1 MQPVHSVIDL
11 AAAGH
16 GALSPNALE
25 HLEDLGAADRSSLD
39 QADHH
44 LHIRQHPRVP
54 LDSTA
59 VLRARDARR
68 ARCGAIAVRLGPGAL
83 AVEGALLL
91 LAGRV
96 TVIGDTP
103 EGGLLLA
110 LSAPAAKGTPQVFA
124 TGITRMGEKKDPA
137 MPAADQAASQPG
149 LGSEHRSQQHVIL
162 QHQSGHPLG
171 SIPLRS
177 KLEIRRDLNCK
188 KPRLSLKVL
197 TYWKTPSSYPTGNR
211 LSR

>member
-1 MQPVHSVIDL
+1 MQPAHSLIDF
-11 AAAGH
+11 AAADH

-25 HLEDLGAADRSSLD
+25 HLDDLGAADRSSLD

-44 LHIRQHPRVP
+44 AHIRQHPRVP
-54 LDSTA
+54 LNRTA
-59 VLRARDARR
+59 VLWGWASR
-68 ARCGAIAVRLGPGAL
+68 GAIAVCLGPGAL

-91 LAGRV
+91 LANRIP
-96 TVIGDTP
+96 VISDTP

-110 LSAPAAKGTPQVFA
+110 LSAPAAKGATQVSA
-124 TGITRMGEKKDPA
+124 TGITRVREKKDPA
-137 MPAADQAASQPG
+137 MPAPGQAASQPG
-149 LGSEHRSQQHVIL
+149 LGSKHRSQQHVIL

-197 TYWKTPSSYPTGNR
+197 MYWKTPSSYPTGNR